1 MNKLAIYK
9 LNIYGIGAIA
19 LFFCI
24 YYGVSANENNN
35 KISALIGSIFT
46 ILGLILT
53 LIQLLLVK
61 ESTDKAQK
69 EIRDAVDKAL
79 QDNYEKSLLAN
90 FSEAI
95 ANIEK
100 IQTSFKNK
108 SYEVTGI
115 HLRDLSNFLTEISIS
130 CNSIIEKAGL
140 KSELKKINYNNI
152 LDLQNLINSPDK
164 IISETF
170 INNIQ
175 LNNTLIVKLNSNI
188 KYTHYENR

>member
-1 MNKLAIYK
+1 MNKLAMYK
-9 LNIYGIGAIA
+9 FFIFIIGSIA
-19 LFFCI
+19 LFLCI
-24 YYGVSANENNN
+24 YYGISANENNN

-69 EIRDAVDKAL
+69 EISEAVKTAL
-79 QDNYEKSLLAN
+79 KNNDEKSLLAD

-95 ANIEK
+95 GNIEK
-100 IQTSFKNK
+100 IQTSFIDKK
-108 SYEVTGI
+108 YEVTRI
-115 HLRDLSNFLTEISIS
+115 HLKNLSNFLTGISIS
-130 CNSIIEKAGL
+130 CKSIIKEAGL
-140 KSELKKINYNNI
+140 ESELKKINYNNK
-152 LDLQNLINSPDK
+152 LDLQNLITSPDK

>member
-1 MNKLAIYK
+1 MKKLAKYK
-9 LNIYGIGAIA
+9 YIIIFIGVTAM
-19 LFFCI
+19 LLCL
-24 YYGVSANENNN
+24 YSGLSTKENDN
-35 KISALIGSIFT
+35 KISALIGSLFT
-46 ILGLILT
+46 ILGFLLT

-175 LNNTLIVKLNSNI
+175 LNNTLIVKSNSNI